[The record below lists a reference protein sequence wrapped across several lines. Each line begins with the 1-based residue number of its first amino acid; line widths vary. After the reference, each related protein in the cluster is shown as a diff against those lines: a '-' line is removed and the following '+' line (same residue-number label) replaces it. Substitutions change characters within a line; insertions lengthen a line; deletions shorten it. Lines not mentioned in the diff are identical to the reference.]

1 MRKFMSDY
9 DVFIMYKTLCRNC
22 KKEISKLMAGEVEE
36 VVLCDKCTEKL
47 KELEGEKE

>member
-1 MRKFMSDY
+1 MRKFMSNY
-9 DVFIMYKTLCRNC
+9 ETFIMYKTLCHYC

-47 KELEGEKE
+47 KEMEEVK